1 MPKYT
6 PPVPLNDFESA
17 QYDDLYNLF
26 GKDEAN
32 KYAFD
37 ITSSPVPGAAQARPA
52 PVVAAPATEATPS
65 SPGSPSVML
74 PAAAYVTPKAVPP
87 IGMQPP
93 SAPIPATREKLINRP
108 GIDELRVKNEAA
120 QVKRIDELTTL
131 YKLSGMK
138 YEDAQARA
146 RDEVIKGI
154 EQPRTVE
161 FASKPVRPGTASDF
175 ATRGVELAPRLDTA
189 RTVIEAFKPQV
200 LESEQQAAGRKRF
213 QADQQRADA
222 MLRAEAAK
230 SGLSVTDVANR
241 MALANSQRALDIA
254 RQMYGD
260 AATVA
265 QIKQVEDTLNA
276 PIYAAS
282 TELTKGVFAPL
293 TEIPGKVL
301 RGLTETEIRGQ
312 RVESQ
317 GAAALR
323 DIGGISRV
331 ALGGIKAGVM
341 DPLSKAAIAADEGI
355 SIQEVDARLQRD
367 RAQQGGASQT
377 VSVNP
382 LGAPVAVGPRSRIDT
397 GDWLKDTA
405 YEIAT
410 GRSAVDDY
418 IDLGVSPNAAV
429 VAGVMT
435 EFMLPVSPI
444 GWITDVAPA
453 FGAAKA
459 VAKAGQIAGDAAKAP
474 ALYQFFADTARS
486 AADVGLVLEKPTF
499 WQTLTRAADVRTK
512 VATDLAGELS
522 NVATFDKLAAEAAV
536 IGVGNKAKTQLVD
549 FVDDL
554 LSMPRRN
561 LTPTVARIGDELL
574 ASGADLTKAD
584 EIVPV
589 LQKILRGDAQN
600 PGIVTKIKTVAP
612 GNVQA
617 DIVRNTYAA
626 AIKNPAISG
635 GGGDGGEAVVRAA
648 IAETLEKVPDNGWAF
663 MTPSLIIKK
672 TVMTDKAFQ
681 TAVSDAVKALPPGAS
696 LTDVQKAVET
706 SAKDFLKGKGSVAE
720 PIAMTPGRPETLL
733 PSAPR
738 GGLERLAIPESRR
751 AAVIEAA
758 QDVGASVKGAV
769 AAVDD
774 FLRGGANP
782 NKRVS
787 DTFAGSTFVSGL
799 DNTLTSAL
807 NTRMPS
813 ATRTMIDK
821 TRSEM
826 TALGMIKTVSFP
838 GQGGGT
844 VGTSSGTLIN
854 AIRTQGGLDSYV
866 TARIASDIGDGK
878 LKASTHS
885 APVTNVPLRTLPQK
899 PTTEKIEGIVQNFF
913 GEGDE
918 GIEFITSEDV
928 MTRLGKIVEEET
940 ANADTAAEAVAQ
952 SIKRLRDEYPALN
965 KVGRRSP
972 GTVTDD
978 VSGAM
983 LNYVINSEC
992 KKIYVD
998 NFFETYPELVEAVSP
1013 NSIRNRFINE
1023 MNAFGGQITDAEKLD
1038 AIKLWDSKFSTESA
1052 RTEFAELVNDQLK
1065 KDFGTAAVEY
1075 EILPYHIIDGPA
1087 GSAFFDSWLSHP
1099 NGYVTSAMTAAT
1111 DITDNIMPMLG
1122 FATMSK
1128 LIRPLDEAAAIKFLS
1143 DVVKMPIG
1151 STEYKVIRSILP
1163 IDDLTKSSTTISD
1176 NLIAI
1181 RRNPE
1186 LSGYVSS
1193 AFKGIL
1199 EQVRGQAIQGL
1210 TSGTALPNPK
1220 FFALNYFGAI
1230 PMMAVTSPQT
1240 AAVSLGAEGAR
1251 LVGLKGVNLHDITA
1265 GARDARRANEIALT
1279 TTTGVPY
1286 TYKQLADFLDNNYFG
1301 MTERDFAFSNRFGED
1316 VRIAT
1321 ETAPSG
1327 MKSSAAASL
1336 KDEVMRYLNINGTS
1350 LYGRIANQVDINW
1363 RKQTFINALMIG
1375 EAPNVAQRTA
1385 TNAIFDYGRIPKEY
1399 RQSLS
1404 RYMSFL
1410 SFWTMSNAEMFSTL
1424 FRPNA
1429 MKNVAKTIIIQRD
1442 LNRGFGEWDYADD
1455 ANKQR
1460 MYSMYLG
1467 QDDEDQPTYFVGPQ
1481 SPVLAPLIDTAR
1493 LLPALSSIGVDAVNA
1508 DFAKVWGKSVEGIA
1522 TVALE
1527 KIFTPVIG
1535 YLQDI
1540 GAIGDAPKSTIVPWQ
1555 QINFHQAMGQEHFGE
1570 WMRSN
1575 GVSALPLEDRRVG
1588 VPEFNGQQYQY
1599 NDDAAMKRAAG
1610 LDLAFS
1616 LAGVARTWDDAEKV
1630 FGVFAPVQGA
1640 DMKRYSKNKTAFL
1653 LQYALGGNLK
1663 KGTPEYEFYYAAL
1676 KSEGYDLNPK

>member
-1 MPKYT
+1 MPRRT
-6 PPVPLNDFESA
+6 PPVPLSDAE
-17 QYDDLYNLF
+17 QIRYDDLYDLF
-26 GKDEAN
+26 GKDDAN
-32 KYAFD
+32 KFAFSVTKD
-37 ITSSPVPGAAQARPA
+37 NPPAAG
-52 PVVAAPATEATPS
+52 TTPS

-74 PAAAYVTPKAVPP
+74 PAAAYVTPKAAPP
-87 IGMQPP
+87 IGTEPP
-93 SAPIPATREKLINRP
+93 SAPIPATREKLIDRP
-108 GIDELRVKNEAA
+108 GIEEVRVKNEAA
-120 QVKRIDELTTL
+120 QVKRIDQLTTM
-131 YKLSGMK
+131 YKLSGMT
-138 YEDAQARA
+138 YEDAKARA
-146 RDEVIKGI
+146 SKEVYAGI

-161 FASKPVRPGTASDF
+161 FASKPVQPGSASEL
-175 ATRGVELAPRLDTA
+175 ATRGVELAPRLDTM
-189 RTVIEAFKPQV
+189 RTVVEALKPQV
-200 LESEQQAAGRKRF
+200 LESEQQAVGRKRF
-213 QADQQRADA
+213 QADQQRATA
-222 MLRAEAAK
+222 MLQAEAAK
-230 SGLSVTDVANR
+230 SGQSVTDVAKR
-241 MALANSQRALDIA
+241 MALGNSQRALDIA

-293 TEIPGKVL
+293 TELPSKVL
-301 RGLTETEIRGQ
+301 RGLTEQEIRGQ

-323 DIGGISRV
+323 DISGASRI

-341 DPLSKAAIAADEGI
+341 DPLSKAAIAVSEGI
-355 SIQEVDARLQRD
+355 PILEVDARLQRD

-382 LGAPVAVGPRSRIDT
+382 FGAPVAVGPRSRIDT
-397 GDWLKDTA
+397 GNWLKDTA

-418 IDLGVSPNAAV
+418 VDLGVSPNLAV
-429 VAGVMT
+429 VTGVLT
-435 EFMLPVSPI
+435 EFALPQTPI

-459 VAKAGQIAGDAAKAP
+459 VAKAGQIAGDVAKAP

-499 WQTLTRAADVRTK
+499 WKTLTRAADVRTK
-512 VATDLAGELS
+512 VATDLANELS
-522 NVATFDKLAAEAAV
+522 DVATLDKFAADAAV
-536 IGVGNKAKTQLVD
+536 IGVGNKAKTALVNTID
-549 FVDDL
+549 SFM
-554 LSMPRRN
+554 STPKN
-561 LTPTVARIGDELL
+561 QLTPTAARIVDELL

-626 AIKNPAISG
+626 AIKNVG
-635 GGGDGGEAVVRAA
+635 VDDGFEATIRAA

-663 MTPSLIIKK
+663 MTPTLIVKK
-672 TVMTDKAFQ
+672 TVMGEKAFQ
-681 TAVSDAVKALPPGAS
+681 TAVSDAVKALPPGA
-696 LTDVQKAVET
+696 TMNDVQRAVET
-706 SAKDFLKGKGSVAE
+706 SAKDFLKGTGSAAE
-720 PIAMTPGRPETLL
+720 PVAMTPGRAESFL

-751 AAVIEAA
+751 VAVLEAT

-774 FLRGGANP
+774 FLRGNRNP
-782 NKRVS
+782 VKRVS
-787 DTFAGSTFVSGL
+787 DTFAGSTFVSSL

-807 NTRMPS
+807 KTRMS
-813 ATRTMIDK
+813 TATKMMVDK
-821 TRSEM
+821 TKSEM
-826 TALGMIKTVSFP
+826 TALGSIKSVSFP
-838 GQGGGT
+838 LQGGGT
-844 VGTSSGTLIN
+844 VGTSGGTLIN

-866 TARIASDIGDGK
+866 TARIASDVGDGK

-885 APVTNVPLRTLPQK
+885 APVRNVPLRSLPLE
-899 PTTEKIEGIVQNFF
+899 PTTAKIEGIVQNFF
-913 GEGDE
+913 GEGE
-918 GIEFITSEDV
+918 AGIEFVTSEDV
-928 MTRLGKIVEEET
+928 LLRLGKIVEEET
-940 ANADTAAEAVAQ
+940 ATAETAADAVNE

-972 GTVTDD
+972 GTNADD

-998 NFFETYPELVEAVSP
+998 NFFETYPELVEAASP

-1023 MNAFGGQITDAEKLD
+1023 MNAYGAAISDTEKLD
-1038 AIKLWDSKFSTESA
+1038 AIKLWDSKFSAEA
-1052 RTEFAELVNDQLK
+1052 AQKEFAELVNDQLK
-1065 KDFGTAAVEY
+1065 LDFGTAATEY
-1075 EILPYHIIDGPA
+1075 QIMPYHMIDTPA
-1087 GSAFFDSWLSHP
+1087 GGAFFDSWLSHP
-1099 NGYVTSAMTAAT
+1099 NPFVKSAMTAAT
-1111 DITDNIMPMLG
+1111 DITDNVRPMID

-1128 LIRPLDEAAAIKFLS
+1128 LIRPLDEAATIKFLG
-1143 DVVKMPIG
+1143 DAVKLPIG

-1163 IDDLTKSSTTISD
+1163 IDDLTKSSTAISD
-1176 NLIAI
+1176 NLIAL

-1230 PMMAVTSPQT
+1230 PMMAITSPATVTT
-1240 AAVSLGAEGAR
+1240 AAGAELFSLFG
-1251 LVGLKGVNLHDITA
+1251 VKGVNLHDITS
-1265 GARDARRANEIALT
+1265 GARNTSTANKIAFT
-1279 TTTGVPY
+1279 TNTGIPY

-1336 KDEVMRYLNINGTS
+1336 KDEAMRYLNINGTN
-1350 LYGRIANQVDINW
+1350 LYGRIANQVDVNW
-1363 RKQTFINALMIG
+1363 RKQTFINALMLG

-1385 TNAIFDYGRIPKEY
+1385 SNAIFDYGRIPQEY
-1399 RQSLS
+1399 RKNLS

-1410 SFWTMSNAEMFSTL
+1410 SFWTMSNAEVFSTL

-1429 MKNVAKTIIIQRD
+1429 MKNLAKTITIQRD
-1442 LNRGFGEWDYADD
+1442 LNRGWGDWDYADD

-1467 QDDEDQPTYFVGPQ
+1467 QDNEDQPTYFVGPQ

-1493 LLPALSSIGVDAVNA
+1493 LLPALASIGVDVKNA
-1508 DFAKVWGKSVEGIA
+1508 DFASAWSKGAEGAA

-1535 YLQDI
+1535 YLQDV

-1570 WMRSN
+1570 WMRDN
-1575 GVSALPLEDRRVG
+1575 GVSAIPLEDRKIG
-1588 VPEFNGQQYQY
+1588 VPEFNGQQYKY
-1599 NDDAAMKRAAG
+1599 EDNAALNRAAA

-1616 LAGVARTWDDAEKV
+1616 LAGIARTWDDAEKV
-1630 FGVFAPVQGA
+1630 YGVFAPVTGA

-1663 KGTPEYEFYYAAL
+1663 KGTPEYEFYYQAL
-1676 KSEGYDLNPK
+1676 KSEGFELAPR